1 MSHHSASGWYRCCL
15 LCALLHLS
23 DLSLVLSNLILE
35 LSVGPL
41 CLIEHLI
48 DLAKLSVLLTYDR
61 LHLMLFLVDLA
72 LGAAVSEEHSEQLL
86 DLAEKLVVQSTQS

>member
-1 MSHHSASGWYRCCL
+1 M
-15 LCALLHLS
+15 
-23 DLSLVLSNLILE
+23 VLSYLILE

-48 DLAKLSVLLTYDR
+48 DLPKLSVLLTYDR
-61 LHLMLFLVDLA
+61 LHLMFFLVDLA

-86 DLAEKLVVQSTQS
+86 DLAEKLIGQSTQS

>member
-1 MSHHSASGWYRCCL
+1 M
-15 LCALLHLS
+15 
-23 DLSLVLSNLILE
+23 VLSYLILE

-86 DLAEKLVVQSTQS
+86 NLAEKLVGQSTQS